1 MHMIKL
7 LAMAAWTEISV
18 ASNPGDEVPVDGDG
32 VSVDWKASGHAP
44 GRSTRQDLQN
54 ESSSSS
60 WMLVSLTRLYTDVM
74 QQPATLVQERSVFM
88 QSSLQEAFVNEKMV
102 PLHARKTLL
111 MSSVPFSGKTV
122 L

>member
-7 LAMAAWTEISV
+7 LAMVAWTEVSV
-18 ASNPGDEVPVDGDG
+18 ASNPGDEV

-44 GRSTRQDLQN
+44 GRSTRQELQN
-54 ESSSSS
+54 EASSSS
-60 WMLVSLTRLYTDVM
+60 WILVSLTRLYTDVM
-74 QQPATLVQERSVFM
+74 QQPATLVQERNVFM

-102 PLHARKTLL
+102 SLHARKTLL
-111 MSSVPFSGKTV
+111 MLSVPFSGKTV